1 MNTFV
6 PTALAAALCSAVFA
20 ASAAVPVITDG
31 VSRGAA
37 LIHADPAMQAL
48 LAEATS
54 EEAQKWRFNTLLELA
69 RIASPSRFEMRR
81 QAEITRRLVE
91 EWGFAPED
99 IMTRADGFLKG
110 AGVQTVDGKP
120 VYNVCVRIPGTYGAR
135 PDAVSYKGQLP
146 KVVLEG
152 HIDTV
157 NPAVFR
163 PPKPRTKP

>member
-1 MNTFV
+1 MNTFD
-6 PTALAAALCSAVFA
+6 PTALAAALCSAVVA

-37 LIHADPAMQAL
+37 LILADPAMQAL

-91 EWGFAPED
+91 E
-99 IMTRADGFLKG
+99 
-110 AGVQTVDGKP
+110 
-120 VYNVCVRIPGTYGAR
+120 
-135 PDAVSYKGQLP
+135 
-146 KVVLEG
+146 
-152 HIDTV
+152 
-157 NPAVFR
+157 
-163 PPKPRTKP
+163 

>member
-1 MNTFV
+1 MKFV
-6 PTALAAALCSAVFA
+6 PNLLAASICSAVFA
-20 ASAAVPVITDG
+20 ASAAVSVITDG
-31 VSRGAA
+31 VSKGAA
-37 LIHADPAMQAL
+37 LIHGDPAMQAL

-99 IMTRADGFLKG
+99 IMPRADGFLKG

-120 VYNVCVRIPGTYGAR
+120 VPTPSPTR
-135 PDAVSYKGQLP
+135 VSSRRSSLKATSTP
-146 KVVLEG
+146 
-152 HIDTV
+152 
-157 NPAVFR
+157 
-163 PPKPRTKP
+163 